1 MWIFSPILI
10 EVLIRLC
17 FNLILYVCV
26 VVVVVLINVV
36 MKLPGFPGGI
46 SGKKKKK
53 KNPPATAG
61 YPRDSG
67 SVPGSGRSPGGG
79 HNNPLQFSCLDN
91 PHGQRSLAGYSR

>member
-26 VVVVVLINVV
+26 VVVVVLINGV

-53 KNPPATAG
+53 KKKPTCHCRIPKRFG
-61 YPRDSG
+61 FGPWVRK
-67 SVPGSGRSPGGG
+67 VPWR
-79 HNNPLQFSCLDN
+79 
-91 PHGQRSLAGYSR
+91 RA

>member
-26 VVVVVLINVV
+26 VVVVVLINGV

-46 SGKKKKK
+46 SG
-53 KNPPATAG
+53 
-61 YPRDSG
+61 
-67 SVPGSGRSPGGG
+67 
-79 HNNPLQFSCLDN
+79 
-91 PHGQRSLAGYSR
+91 